1 VSKLDDLR
9 ARYLALSHAIQT
21 GVAYELPKDG
31 RSATPKHLRTGL
43 DIAMVE
49 HGALVRL
56 LIKKGLITE
65 EEYFEEVIA
74 GLEDEKRQ
82 YEERLQQ
89 LYGGKT
95 KITLG

>member
-1 VSKLDDLR
+1 MSKIDELR
-9 ARYLALSHAIQT
+9 KRYLALGHAIQT
-21 GVAYELPKDG
+21 GVAYELEKEP
-31 RSATPKHLRTGL
+31 RSGTPKHLRTGL
-43 DIAMVE
+43 NMAMVE

-74 GLEDEKRQ
+74 GLEDEKRG
-82 YEERLQQ
+82 YEERLQA

-95 KITLG
+95 KIKLL